1 MHGILWDNITTVSI
15 VSHGTVHGILWD
27 NITTVSIV
35 SHGIVHGI
43 LWDITIVSIVS
54 HGIMQG
60 ILWDITIVSIVS
72 HGIVYGIL
80 WDITILSIVSH
91 GIMQGILWDITI
103 VSIVSHGIVHGILRD
118 TSGYY
123 HSLDFSPT
131 VLYIGY
137 FPFSPCIAFC
147 GTLVWGEQLGWSYCV
162 GTLWPLRFPFCPL
175 LYMGWT
181 VWIGVMCMGYRD
193 VHMDLTPP

>member
-1 MHGILWDNITTVSI
+1 MIIMHGILWDTTF
-15 VSHGTVHGILWD
+15 
-27 NITTVSIV
+27 VSIV

-54 HGIMQG
+54 HGTVHG

-72 HGIVYGIL
+72 HGIVHGIL
-80 WDITILSIVSH
+80 WDITF
-91 GIMQGILWDITI
+91 

-131 VLYIGY
+131 ILYMYIGY
-137 FPFSPCIAFC
+137 FPFSPCIAFR
-147 GTLVWGEQLGWSYCV
+147 GTLVWGEQLGWSYCA
-162 GTLWPLRFPFCPL
+162 GTLWSLRFPFCPL

-181 VWIGVMCMGYRD
+181 VWIGVMCMGYVQGCPHGLDSSIVSPNPIGRTFIGSD
-193 VHMDLTPP
+193 GQHSV